1 VLLNLENVLSGN
13 SFAYGSSDEERIEWS
28 SFPSS
33 IHLLNPFILTVLT
46 DSSIEIHDLASLL
59 SLQRISIASP
69 APHIISLT
77 ICADESNSG
86 NSPSGA
92 GGGGGSGKSSSLL
105 SSSSTTA
112 AGGGPS
118 FAYHVYVSNGEQIS
132 VLKMIPLSTQ
142 VDHLI
147 NGQQYEQAINLCKI
161 CSNTELLAGINLI
174 GLYES
179 SAHAMLM
186 KGDYEKAIN
195 HFIMAKTDFVEV
207 ARNFPDL
214 IPLPLHFVYNV
225 SQVRNDNTFCCFF
238 LLTCFTLCRGWLF
251 LSLSLSFF
259 LFLSLSIP
267 SCCLL

>member
-1 VLLNLENVLSGN
+1 LLNLENVLSGN

-33 IHLLNPFILTVLT
+33 IHLLNPFILTVLS

-69 APHIISLT
+69 SPHIISLT
-77 ICADESNSG
+77 ICADENNSG
-86 NSPSGA
+86 NSPSG
-92 GGGGGSGKSSSLL
+92 GGGAGAGSGKSSSLL
-105 SSSSTTA
+105 SSSSA
-112 AGGGPS
+112 AAAGGPS

-147 NGQQYEQAINLCKI
+147 NSSQYEQAINLCKI
-161 CSNTELLAGINLI
+161 CSNSDLLAGINLI
-174 GLYES
+174 GLYEN
-179 SAHAMLM
+179 SATAMLA

-195 HFIMAKTDFVEV
+195 HYIMAKTDFIEV

-225 SQVRNDNTFCCFF
+225 SQVRTIVCNF
-238 LLTCFTLCRGWLF
+238 
-251 LSLSLSFF
+251 S
-259 LFLSLSIP
+259 
-267 SCCLL
+267 